1 MGVVV
6 GTVAYMSPEQ
16 ARGQAVDHRSD
27 VFSLGILLYEMVTG
41 QLPFSGNSPLDTM
54 HAIAFEESR
63 PLSSVRGNLPPS
75 MQRVVNRCLRKRAD
89 DRYAEMSHLVNDL
102 KGVQRE
108 IETGISQTVPIGERI
123 RDGLASLKELT
134 PSEWAWPIAGVL
146 GLGALLVLL
155 ILRGEDL
162 MGVLIFFGI
171 VGLIVWRRIRNRRF
185 RMMKRFTAKVRK
197 MPEVRIIALQGSRAV
212 VLVDKALAKTYV
224 RVNALMDKVNSKMFY
239 GEPFSV
245 VVREN
250 QDPREERALLEGPGV
265 LYVRKDVLE
274 PTA

>member
-1 MGVVV
+1 
-6 GTVAYMSPEQ
+6 
-16 ARGQAVDHRSD
+16 
-27 VFSLGILLYEMVTG
+27 
-41 QLPFSGNSPLDTM
+41 
-54 HAIAFEESR
+54 
-63 PLSSVRGNLPPS
+63 
-75 MQRVVNRCLRKRAD
+75 
-89 DRYAEMSHLVNDL
+89 
-102 KGVQRE
+102 VQRE

-185 RMMKRFTAKVRK
+185 RMMKRFTARVRK
-197 MPEVRIIALQGSRAV
+197 MPEVRIIALQGNRAV